1 MAFKSD
7 EYIQVHE
14 RVEKFYLTY
23 PLGRI
28 ITSILEHDAETG
40 FVLMKTE
47 VFRDVSDAYPAAT
60 GHAYELRSSGHVQQT
75 SYVEVAETS
84 CVGRA
89 LQNLGFE
96 TKRAAANVRPQAQAR
111 AARTPQPPP
120 PATSGERAPAPAVP
134 LTTKR
139 ENLIN
144 RIEELRRQARDLKTP
159 GLAPADLD
167 SSLDRADEIE
177 LTSLGL
183 RLGDAVNLHANHR
196 AAAEERERL
205 KA

>member
-1 MAFKSD
+1 MAFNSD
-7 EYIQVHE
+7 AYIQVHE

-23 PLGRI
+23 QLGRI
-28 ITSILEHDAETG
+28 ITSILEHDVETG
-40 FVLMKTE
+40 FVLMKAE

-60 GHAYELRSSGHVQQT
+60 GHASELRSSGHVQQT
-75 SYVEVAETS
+75 NYIEVCETS
-84 CVGRA
+84 AVGRA

-96 TKRAAANVRPQAQAR
+96 TKRAVANGRPPAQAK
-111 AARTPQPPP
+111 AARAPQQQRQPPP
-120 PATSGERAPAPAVP
+120 PATPSPAVP

-139 ENLIN
+139 EKLIN
-144 RIEELRRQARDLKTP
+144 RIEELRQQARDLKTP
-159 GLAPADLD
+159 GLAPSDLD
-167 SSLDRADEIE
+167 SSLDRADEKE